1 MKENTT
7 TTTTMSIE
15 PEIPVGTDNFAKLLS
30 QGNVF
35 VDKSMFIKEFLEASS
50 GEVVLITRP
59 RRWGKSLNMDM
70 LQRFL
75 SIEVDAQGAPLPPRK
90 SLNRKLF
97 VGGKVKLDSG
107 ETKLLEPLKI
117 SHHPASMKY
126 QGKFPVISLGLKEV
140 TGSSYQKIE
149 EKLKMQI
156 TTLYDQYVYLQDQ
169 AWLTKNQCNRLAKY
183 LEGQI
188 VATDLEGSLQFLS
201 ELLYKHFGKPVYIL
215 IDEYDAPINHAYRE
229 FGETTKEGEK
239 IKKGEKN
246 KEFEKVLQLFRSLLG
261 AALKSNPYLEQGFMT
276 GILRIA
282 KASLLSELNN
292 LSEYTLLDKRFI
304 TSYGFRE
311 QEVEELL
318 DKVPTV
324 TDRAEIRHWYNGYH
338 FRGETLYNPFS
349 IMSCLSK
356 EGELAPYWLESGG
369 TGLIDVAFVSDEI
382 QKDLQTLTAGK
393 SIVSRIRRQV
403 SFEALQSPVGLFS
416 LLLFSGYLNPVAI
429 SEADDLYELSVPNYE
444 VSKIY
449 EQRLLEWVAKKLEIN
464 TEDYDSLARFLA
476 MGELET
482 FQKSLEEFLTRSAS
496 FLQTGDQRGEV
507 FYNGFMICL
516 LCCLS
521 CYYLIE
527 SEPESGLGRPDVVL
541 IPKAAHNKDQ
551 AMVIEYKVSQDVSDL
566 PALAEAGLRQIERKG
581 YATRAKAHDHVKK
594 VLQICLAFS
603 GKDVVMKH
611 KEVTL

>member
-1 MKENTT
+1 MKENTS
-7 TTTTMSIE
+7 TTMNTQS
-15 PEIPVGTDNFAKLLS
+15 PKRVGTDSFAELLLTS
-30 QGNVF
+30 NIF
-35 VDKSMFIKEFLEASS
+35 VDKSMFIKEFLEES
-50 GEVVLITRP
+50 GDKVVLITRP

-70 LQRFL
+70 LKRFL
-75 SIEVDAQGAPLPPRK
+75 SIEVDEQGAPIPQEE

-97 VGGKVKLDSG
+97 VGGEVKLDLG
-107 ETKLLEPLKI
+107 ENKLLKPLKI
-117 SHHPASMKY
+117 SHDPASMKY
-126 QGKFPVISLGLKEV
+126 QGKFPVISLGLKDV

-149 EKLKMQI
+149 EKLKIQI
-156 TTLYDQYVYLQDQ
+156 TTLYDQYVYLQNQ
-169 AWLTKNQCNRLAKY
+169 TWLTKNQHNRLAKY

-188 VATDLEGSLQFLS
+188 VATDLESSLQFLS

-229 FGETTKEGEK
+229 FGEKT
-239 IKKGEKN
+239 KKGEKN

-261 AALKSNPYLEQGFMT
+261 AALKSNPYLAQGFLT

-292 LSEYTLLDKRFI
+292 LSEYTLLDETFV
-304 TSYGFRE
+304 TSYGFLE

-318 DKVPTV
+318 DQAQIATN
-324 TDRAEIRHWYNGYH
+324 REEIRRWYNGYH
-338 FRGETLYNPFS
+338 FGGKILYNPFS
-349 IMSCLSK
+349 IMSCLARK
-356 EGELAPYWLESGG
+356 GKLAPYWLDSGG
-369 TGLIDVAFVSDEI
+369 TSLIDVAFVSDEI

-393 SIVSRIRRQV
+393 SILSRIRRQV

-429 SEADDLYELSVPNYE
+429 SEAEELYELSVPNYE

-449 EQRLLEWVAKKLEIN
+449 EQRLLEWVAAKLAISTN
-464 TEDYDSLARFLA
+464 DYDSLARFLA

-496 FLQTGDQRGEV
+496 FLQTGDQRGEI
-507 FYNGFMICL
+507 FYSGFMMCL

-521 CYYLIE
+521 CYYQIE
-527 SEPESGLGRPDVVL
+527 SEQESGMGRADVVL
-541 IPKAAHNKDQ
+541 IPKTSHKDQ
-551 AMVIEYKVSQDVSDL
+551 AMVIEYKVSKDASDL
-566 PALAEAGLRQIERKG
+566 PAQAEAGLLQIEAKG
-581 YATRAKAHDHVKK
+581 YATRAKAHEHVKK

-611 KEVTL
+611 QEVTC

>member
-1 MKENTT
+1 MKENTS
-7 TTTTMSIE
+7 TTMSIQSLKR
-15 PEIPVGTDNFAKLLS
+15 VGTDSFAELLLTN
-30 QGNVF
+30 NVF
-35 VDKSMFIKEFLEASS
+35 VDKSMFIKEFLEES
-50 GEVVLITRP
+50 GDKVVLITRP

-75 SIEVDAQGAPLPPRK
+75 SIEVDGQGVPLPQEE
-90 SLNRKLF
+90 SVNRKLF
-97 VGGKVKLDSG
+97 VGGEVVLVSG
-107 ETKLLEPLKI
+107 DTKLLEPLKI
-117 SHHPASMKY
+117 SHDPAAMKY
-126 QGKFPVISLGLKEV
+126 QGKFPVISLGLKNV

-149 EKLKMQI
+149 DKLKRHI
-156 TTLYDQYVYLQDQ
+156 AKLYDQHVYLQDQ
-169 AWLTKNQCNRLAKY
+169 AWLTNNQRNQLARY
-183 LEGQI
+183 LNGQML
-188 VATDLEGSLQFLS
+188 TLDLGDSLQFLS
-201 ELLYKHFGKPVYIL
+201 ALLYKHFGKPVYIL

-229 FGETTKEGEK
+229 FGQTTKEGEK
-239 IKKGEKN
+239 IKKGEKI

-261 AALKSNPYLEQGFMT
+261 AALKSNPYLEQGFLT

-282 KASLLSELNN
+282 KASLLSDLNN
-292 LSEYTLLDKRFI
+292 LREYTLLDKRFI

-369 TGLIDVAFVSDEI
+369 TGLIDVAFVSDQI

-449 EQRLLEWVAKKLEIN
+449 EQRLLEWVTAKLEIN

-476 MGELET
+476 MGQLGT
-482 FQKSLEEFLTRSAS
+482 FQNSLEEFLTRSAS

-527 SEPESGLGRPDVVL
+527 SEPESGLGRADVVL

-551 AMVIEYKVSQDVSDL
+551 AMVIEYKVSHDVSEL
-566 PALAEAGLRQIERKG
+566 ASQAEAGLQQIEAKG
-581 YATRAKAHDHVKK
+581 YATRAKVHDHVKK

>member
-1 MKENTT
+1 
-7 TTTTMSIE
+7 MSIQSLKR
-15 PEIPVGTDNFAKLLS
+15 VGTDSFAELLLTN
-30 QGNVF
+30 NVF
-35 VDKSMFIKEFLEASS
+35 VDKSMFIKEFLEES
-50 GEVVLITRP
+50 GDKVVLITRP

-70 LQRFL
+70 LRRFL
-75 SIEVDAQGAPLPPRK
+75 SIEVDAQGVPLPQEE

-97 VGGKVKLDSG
+97 VGGEVVIGPRTGKVKQLA
-107 ETKLLEPLKI
+107 PLKI
-117 SHHPASMKY
+117 AQQCPDIVTEY
-126 QGKFPVISLGLKEV
+126 QGQYPVISLGLKNV

-149 EKLKMQI
+149 DKLKKYI
-156 TTLYDQYVYLQDQ
+156 GKLYDQHVYLQDQ
-169 AWLTKNQCNRLAKY
+169 AWLTNNQRNQLARY
-183 LEGQI
+183 LNGQI
-188 VATDLEGSLQFLS
+188 LATDLEESLQFLS
-201 ELLYKHFGKPVYIL
+201 ELLCTHFGKPVYIL

-229 FGETTKEGEK
+229 FGATTKEGEK
-239 IKKGEKN
+239 TKKGERSE
-246 KEFEKVLQLFRSLLG
+246 EFEKVLQLFRSLLG
-261 AALKSNPYLEQGFMT
+261 AALKSNPYLEQGFLT

-292 LSEYTLLDKRFI
+292 LREYTLLDQRFI

-324 TDRAEIRHWYNGYH
+324 TDRAGIRHWYNGYH

-349 IMSCLSK
+349 IMCCLSNK
-356 EGELAPYWLESGG
+356 GELAPYWLESGG
-369 TGLIDVAFVSDEI
+369 TSLIDVAFVSDEI

-444 VSKIY
+444 VNKIY

-566 PALAEAGLRQIERKG
+566 PSQAEAGLRQIETKG

>member
-1 MKENTT
+1 MKEDTST
-7 TTTTMSIE
+7 PMSIQSLKR
-15 PEIPVGTDNFAKLLS
+15 VGTDSFAELLLTN
-30 QGNVF
+30 NVF
-35 VDKSMFIKEFLEASS
+35 VDKSMFIKEFLEES
-50 GEVVLITRP
+50 GDKVVLITRP

-75 SIEVDAQGAPLPPRK
+75 SIEVDEQGAPIPQEE

-97 VGGKVKLDSG
+97 VGGEVKLDLG
-107 ETKLLEPLKI
+107 ENKLLKPLKI
-117 SHHPASMKY
+117 SHDPASMKY

-201 ELLYKHFGKPVYIL
+201 KLLYKHFGKPVYIL

-229 FGETTKEGEK
+229 FGETTK
-239 IKKGEKN
+239 KGEKN
-246 KEFEKVLQLFRSLLG
+246 KKFEKVLQLFRGLLG
-261 AALKSNPYLEQGFMT
+261 AALKSNPYLAQGFLT

-292 LSEYTLLDKRFI
+292 LREYTLLDQRFI

-318 DKVPTV
+318 DKTQIA
-324 TDRAEIRHWYNGYH
+324 TNREEIRRWYNGYH
-338 FRGETLYNPFS
+338 FRGQTLYNPFS
-349 IMSCLSK
+349 IMCCLSNK
-356 EGELAPYWLESGG
+356 GECAPYWLDSGG
-369 TGLIDVAFVSDEI
+369 TSLIDVAFVSDEL

-393 SIVSRIRRQV
+393 SILSRIRRQV

-429 SEADDLYELSVPNYE
+429 PEAEELYELSIPNYE

-449 EQRLLEWVAKKLEIN
+449 EQRLLEWVAKKLAISTN
-464 TEDYDSLARFLA
+464 AYDSLARFLA
-476 MGELET
+476 MGELAT
-482 FQKSLEEFLTRSAS
+482 FQKSLEEFLIRSAS

-521 CYYLIE
+521 CYYQIE

-566 PALAEAGLRQIERKG
+566 PAQAEAGLLQIEAKG
-581 YATRAKAHDHVKK
+581 YATRATAHDHVKK

>member
-1 MKENTT
+1 
-7 TTTTMSIE
+7 MSIQSLKR
-15 PEIPVGTDNFAKLLS
+15 VGTDSFAELLLTN
-30 QGNVF
+30 NVF
-35 VDKSMFIKEFLEASS
+35 VDKSMFIKEFLEES
-50 GEVVLITRP
+50 GDKVVLITRP

-75 SIEVDAQGAPLPPRK
+75 SIEVDEQGAPLPQEE

-97 VGGKVKLDSG
+97 VGGEVVIGPRTGKVKQLA
-107 ETKLLEPLKI
+107 PLKI
-117 SHHPASMKY
+117 AQQCPDIVTEY
-126 QGKFPVISLGLKEV
+126 QGQYPVISLGLKEV

-201 ELLYKHFGKPVYIL
+201 KLLYKHFGKPVYIL

-229 FGETTKEGEK
+229 FGETTK
-239 IKKGEKN
+239 KGEKN

-261 AALKSNPYLEQGFMT
+261 AAFKSNPYLEQGFLT

-292 LSEYTLLDKRFI
+292 LREYTLLDQRFI

-318 DKVPTV
+318 DKTQIA
-324 TDRAEIRHWYNGYH
+324 TNREEIRRWYNGYH
-338 FRGETLYNPFS
+338 FRGETFYNPFS
-349 IMSCLSK
+349 IMCCLSNK
-356 EGELAPYWLESGG
+356 GECAPYWLDSGG
-369 TGLIDVAFVSDEI
+369 TSLIDVAFVSDEL

-449 EQRLLEWVAKKLEIN
+449 EQRLLEWVTQKLAISTN
-464 TEDYDSLARFLA
+464 DYDSLARFLA

-566 PALAEAGLRQIERKG
+566 PSQAEAGLRQIETKG
-581 YATRAKAHDHVKK
+581 YATRATAHDHVKK

-611 KEVTL
+611 QEVTF

>member
-1 MKENTT
+1 MKENTS
-7 TTTTMSIE
+7 TTMSIQSLKR
-15 PEIPVGTDNFAKLLS
+15 VGTDSFAELLLTN
-30 QGNVF
+30 NVF
-35 VDKSMFIKEFLEASS
+35 VDKSMFIKEFLEES
-50 GEVVLITRP
+50 GDKVVLITRP

-70 LQRFL
+70 LKRFL
-75 SIEVDAQGAPLPPRK
+75 SLEVDQQGTPLSPRT

-97 VGGKVKLDSG
+97 VGGKVKLVAGD
-107 ETKLLEPLKI
+107 TKLLEPLKI
-117 SHHPASMKY
+117 SHDPAAMKY

-140 TGSSYQKIE
+140 TGSSYQEIE
-149 EKLKMQI
+149 DDVRDQILELYADYSYLKQYSQPKASLLEDSQKKKLQRYFESTISQK
-156 TTLYDQYVYLQDQ
+156 
-169 AWLTKNQCNRLAKY
+169 
-183 LEGQI
+183 
-188 VATDLEGSLQFLS
+188 DLKDSLRFLS
-201 ELLYKHFGKPVYIL
+201 KLLYKHFGKPVYIL

-229 FGETTKEGEK
+229 FGEETKEGEN
-239 IKKGEKN
+239 N

-261 AALKSNPYLEQGFMT
+261 AALKSNPYLEQGFLT

-292 LSEYTLLDKRFI
+292 LREYTLLDKRFI

-318 DKVPTV
+318 DKTQIA
-324 TDRAEIRHWYNGYH
+324 TNKEEIRRWYNGYR

-349 IMSCLSK
+349 IMCCIST
-356 EGELAPYWLESGG
+356 EGECAPYWLDSGG
-369 TGLIDVAFVSDEI
+369 TSLIDVAFVSDEI
-382 QKDLQTLTAGK
+382 QKDLQALAEGK

-449 EQRLLEWVAKKLEIN
+449 EQRLLEWVTAKLEIN

-496 FLQTGDQRGEV
+496 FLQTGDQKGEI

-541 IPKAAHNKDQ
+541 IPKAAAHKDQ
-551 AMVIEYKVSQDVSDL
+551 AMVIEYKVGQDASEL
-566 PALAEAGLRQIERKG
+566 PSLAEAGLRQIETKG
-581 YATRAKAHDHVKK
+581 YATRARAHDHVKK

-611 KEVTL
+611 QEVTC

>member
-1 MKENTT
+1 
-7 TTTTMSIE
+7 MSIQSLKR
-15 PEIPVGTDNFAKLLS
+15 VGTDSFAELLLTN
-30 QGNVF
+30 NVF
-35 VDKSMFIKEFLEASS
+35 VDKSMFIKEFLEES
-50 GEVVLITRP
+50 GDKVVLITRP

-75 SIEVDAQGAPLPPRK
+75 SIEVDGQGVPLPQEE
-90 SLNRKLF
+90 SVNRKLF
-97 VGGKVKLDSG
+97 VGGEVVLVSG
-107 ETKLLEPLKI
+107 DTKLLEPLKI
-117 SHHPASMKY
+117 SHDPAAMKY
-126 QGKFPVISLGLKEV
+126 QGKFPVISLGLKNV

-149 EKLKMQI
+149 DKLKRHVAK
-156 TTLYDQYVYLQDQ
+156 LYKKYRYLKQYIHPQSDLLDEDQKEQLQRYFKGKISQ
-169 AWLTKNQCNRLAKY
+169 
-183 LEGQI
+183 E
-188 VATDLEGSLQFLS
+188 DLEESLQFLS
-201 ELLYKHFGKPVYIL
+201 ELLCTHFGKPVYIL

-229 FGETTKEGEK
+229 FGQTTKEGEK

-282 KASLLSELNN
+282 KASLLSDLNN
-292 LSEYTLLDKRFI
+292 LREYTLLDKRFI

-318 DKVPTV
+318 DKTQIA
-324 TDRAEIRHWYNGYH
+324 TNRKEIRQWYNGYH

-349 IMSCLSK
+349 IMCCIST
-356 EGELAPYWLESGG
+356 EGECGPYWLESGG

-449 EQRLLEWVAKKLEIN
+449 EQRLLEWVTAKLEIN

-541 IPKAAHNKDQ
+541 IPKAAAHKDQ
-551 AMVIEYKVSQDVSDL
+551 AMVIEYKVGQDASDL
-566 PALAEAGLRQIERKG
+566 PALAEAGLRQIETKG
-581 YATRAKAHDHVKK
+581 YATRARAHDHVKK

-611 KEVTL
+611 QEVTC

>member
-1 MKENTT
+1 MKENTS
-7 TTTTMSIE
+7 TTMSTE

-70 LQRFL
+70 LKRFL
-75 SIEVDAQGAPLPPRK
+75 SIEVDEQGVPLPQRK

-107 ETKLLEPLKI
+107 DTKLLEPLKI
-117 SHHPASMKY
+117 SHDPASMKY

-149 EKLKMQI
+149 EKLKIQI
-156 TTLYDQYVYLQDQ
+156 TTLYDQYVYLQNQ
-169 AWLTKNQCNRLAKY
+169 TWLTKNQHNRLAKY

-229 FGETTKEGEK
+229 FGETTKEGEN
-239 IKKGEKN
+239 N

-261 AALKSNPYLEQGFMT
+261 AALKSNPYLARGLLT

-292 LSEYTLLDKRFI
+292 LREYTLLDKRFI

-318 DKVPTV
+318 DKTQIA
-324 TDRAEIRHWYNGYH
+324 TNREEIRRWYNGYH

-349 IMSCLSK
+349 IMCCIST
-356 EGELAPYWLESGG
+356 EGECAPYWLDSGG
-369 TGLIDVAFVSDEI
+369 TNLVDRAFVSDQI
-382 QKDLQTLTAGK
+382 QKDLQALAGGQRILS
-393 SIVSRIRRQV
+393 SIETQV
-403 SFEALQSPVGLFS
+403 SFDILRNPVGLFS
-416 LLLFSGYLNPVAI
+416 LLLFTGYLTPVAI
-429 SEADDLYELSVPNYE
+429 SAAEGLYELSVPNYE
-444 VSKIY
+444 IKQIY
-449 EQRLLEWVAKKLEIN
+449 KKRLLEWVSKQLKI
-464 TEDYDSLARFLA
+464 T
-476 MGELET
+476 
-482 FQKSLEEFLTRSAS
+482 
-496 FLQTGDQRGEV
+496 
-507 FYNGFMICL
+507 
-516 LCCLS
+516 
-521 CYYLIE
+521 
-527 SEPESGLGRPDVVL
+527 P
-541 IPKAAHNKDQ
+541 
-551 AMVIEYKVSQDVSDL
+551 SQ
-566 PALAEAGLRQIERKG
+566 
-581 YATRAKAHDHVKK
+581 
-594 VLQICLAFS
+594 
-603 GKDVVMKH
+603 
-611 KEVTL
+611 

>member
-1 MKENTT
+1 
-7 TTTTMSIE
+7 MSIQSLKR
-15 PEIPVGTDNFAKLLS
+15 VGTDSFAELLLTN
-30 QGNVF
+30 NVF
-35 VDKSMFIKEFLEASS
+35 VDKSMFIKEFLEES
-50 GEVVLITRP
+50 GDKVVLITRP

-97 VGGKVKLDSG
+97 VGGKVKLVSG
-107 ETKLLEPLKI
+107 ATKLLKPLKI
-117 SHHPASMKY
+117 SHDPASMKY

-140 TGSSYQKIE
+140 TGDSYQKIE
-149 EKLKMQI
+149 GKLKRHI
-156 TTLYDQYVYLQDQ
+156 AKLYKKYRYLKQYIHPQSDLLDEDQKAQLQRYFKGKISQ
-169 AWLTKNQCNRLAKY
+169 
-183 LEGQI
+183 E
-188 VATDLEGSLQFLS
+188 DLEESLQFLS
-201 ELLYKHFGKPVYIL
+201 ELLYKHFGKPAYIL

-229 FGETTKEGEK
+229 FGEKTKKEERA
-239 IKKGEKN
+239 E
-246 KEFEKVLQLFRSLLG
+246 EFEKVLQLFRNLLG
-261 AALKSNPYLEQGFMT
+261 AALKSNPYLEQGFLT

-292 LSEYTLLDKRFI
+292 MREYTLLDKRFI

-318 DKVPTV
+318 DKMQIATN
-324 TDRAEIRHWYNGYH
+324 REEIRRWYNGYH
-338 FRGETLYNPFS
+338 FRGQTLYNPFS
-349 IMSCLSK
+349 IMCCIST
-356 EGELAPYWLESGG
+356 EGECAPYWLESGG
-369 TGLIDVAFVSDEI
+369 TSLIDVAFVSDEI
-382 QKDLQTLTAGK
+382 QKDLQILTAGK

-449 EQRLLEWVAKKLEIN
+449 EQRLLEWVAKKLAISTN
-464 TEDYDSLARFLA
+464 AYDSLARFLA

-496 FLQTGDQRGEV
+496 FLQTGNQRGEI
-507 FYNGFMICL
+507 FYSGFMMCL

-521 CYYLIE
+521 CYYQIE
-527 SEPESGLGRPDVVL
+527 SEQESGRGRADVVL
-541 IPKAAHNKDQ
+541 IPKTSHKDQ
-551 AMVIEYKVSQDVSDL
+551 AMVIEYKVSKDASDL
-566 PALAEAGLRQIERKG
+566 PSQAEAGLRQIETKG

-611 KEVTL
+611 QEVTC

>member
-1 MKENTT
+1 
-7 TTTTMSIE
+7 MSIQSVKR
-15 PEIPVGTDNFAKLLS
+15 VGTDSFAELLLTN
-30 QGNVF
+30 NVF
-35 VDKSMFIKEFLEASS
+35 VDKSMFIKEFLEES
-50 GEVVLITRP
+50 GDKVVLITRP

-75 SIEVDAQGAPLPPRK
+75 SIEVDEQGAPLPQEE

-97 VGGKVKLDSG
+97 VGGEVVIGPRTGKVKQLA
-107 ETKLLEPLKI
+107 PLKI
-117 SHHPASMKY
+117 AQQCPDIVTEY
-126 QGKFPVISLGLKEV
+126 QGQYPVISLGLKEV

-169 AWLTKNQCNRLAKY
+169 AWLTKNQRNRLAKY

-188 VATDLEGSLQFLS
+188 VATDLEDSLRFLS
-201 ELLYKHFGKPVYIL
+201 KLLYKHFGKPAYIL

-304 TSYGFRE
+304 PSYGFRE

-496 FLQTGDQRGEV
+496 FLQTGDQKGEI

-541 IPKAAHNKDQ
+541 IPKAAAHKDQ
-551 AMVIEYKVSQDVSDL
+551 AMVIEYKVGQDASEL
-566 PALAEAGLRQIERKG
+566 PSLAEAGLRQIETKG
-581 YATRAKAHDHVKK
+581 YATRARAHDHVKK

-611 KEVTL
+611 QEVTC

>member
-1 MKENTT
+1 MNT
-7 TTTTMSIE
+7 E
-15 PEIPVGTDNFAKLLS
+15 PEILVGTDNFAKLLS

-35 VDKSMFIKEFLEASS
+35 VDKSMFIQEFLEASS

-70 LQRFL
+70 LRRFL
-75 SIEVDAQGAPLPPRK
+75 SIEVDEQGAPLPQEE

-97 VGGKVKLDSG
+97 VGGEVVIGPRTGKVKQLA
-107 ETKLLEPLKI
+107 PLKI
-117 SHHPASMKY
+117 AQQCPDIVTEY
-126 QGKFPVISLGLKEV
+126 QGQYPVISLGLKEV
-140 TGSSYQKIE
+140 TGSSYQEIE
-149 EKLKMQI
+149 DKLKKYI
-156 TTLYDQYVYLQDQ
+156 GKLYDQHVYLQDQ
-169 AWLTKNQCNRLAKY
+169 AWLTNNQRNQLARY
-183 LEGQI
+183 LNGQI
-188 VATDLEGSLQFLS
+188 LATDLGDSLQFLS
-201 ELLYKHFGKPVYIL
+201 ELLCTHFGKPVYIL

-229 FGETTKEGEK
+229 FGEKTKEGEN
-239 IKKGEKN
+239 N

-261 AALKSNPYLEQGFMT
+261 AALKSNPYLARGLLT

-292 LSEYTLLDKRFI
+292 LREYTLLDKRFI

-318 DKVPTV
+318 DKTQIA
-324 TDRAEIRHWYNGYH
+324 TNREEIRRWYNGYH

-349 IMSCLSK
+349 IMCCIST
-356 EGELAPYWLESGG
+356 EGECAPYWLESGG

-403 SFEALQSPVGLFS
+403 SFEALESPVGLFS
-416 LLLFSGYLNPVAI
+416 LLLFTGYLNPLAI
-429 SEADDLYELSVPNYE
+429 SEAEDLYELSIPNYE
-444 VSKIY
+444 VKKIY

-527 SEPESGLGRPDVVL
+527 SEPESGKGRPDVVL
-541 IPKAAHNKDQ
+541 IPKTAAHKDQ
-551 AMVIEYKVSQDVSDL
+551 AMVIEYKVGQDASDL
-566 PALAEAGLRQIERKG
+566 PALAEAGLLQIEAKG
-581 YATRAKAHDHVKK
+581 YATRAKAHEHVKK

-611 KEVTL
+611 QEVTC